1 MQKLVWPIKSIVVL
15 LNLLRQER
23 YEIVHVHSQEAGVL
37 GRCLAWLGR
46 AQKILYTPQT
56 IDIRVSQ
63 WRNLYSLLE
72 RMLARITNRIFSVNQ
87 VDAKRMIK
95 WGIPEEKVRVVPNG
109 IEISQ
114 FRKLEDRGDI
124 CRRLGLNPDLP
135 VIMQVGRLNPQ
146 KDPMMFL
153 RGASY
158 VLSGNSEAQLVWI
171 GEGPLFM
178 KVKSKVESLRM
189 QDKIHLL
196 GRIDQAYRCLAA
208 ADVVTST
215 SRWEGL
221 PYSIL
226 EGMACS
232 KPVVSTAVNGC
243 SEAVIN
249 GMTGYLVEPGDA
261 VGWAKSVLH
270 LIADPQLAILMG
282 SAGKHLVEEKYSLSK
297 MISQIEQAYIEN

>member
-1 MQKLVWPIKSIVVL
+1 
-15 LNLLRQER
+15 
-23 YEIVHVHSQEAGVL
+23 
-37 GRCLAWLGR
+37 
-46 AQKILYTPQT
+46 
-56 IDIRVSQ
+56 
-63 WRNLYSLLE
+63 
-72 RMLARITNRIFSVNQ
+72 
-87 VDAKRMIK
+87 
-95 WGIPEEKVRVVPNG
+95 
-109 IEISQ
+109 
-114 FRKLEDRGDI
+114 
-124 CRRLGLNPDLP
+124 
-135 VIMQVGRLNPQ
+135 
-146 KDPMMFL
+146 
-153 RGASY
+153 
-158 VLSGNSEAQLVWI
+158 
-171 GEGPLFM
+171 
-178 KVKSKVESLRM
+178 
-189 QDKIHLL
+189 
-196 GRIDQAYRCLAA
+196 LAA